1 MTIRTL
7 MSIILTKILHITS
20 YSALY
25 KNIIIYNKRL
35 HILIYILNVFSIVFD
50 DIFID
55 ILNEFAY

>member
-1 MTIRTL
+1 MTTRTL

-20 YSALY
+20 YGVLY
-25 KNIIIYNKRL
+25 KNMIAYNKRL